1 MLVETMKKE
10 ISEKAAEQF
19 NTICL
24 SLKTDQDRLSEI
36 EVCMKNL
43 QLMEKK
49 LNTTYAEMLKLRTL
63 EDGVFQAH
71 CFIER
76 TLPMMIHH

>member
-1 MLVETMKKE
+1 MLVETMKQE
-10 ISEKAAEQF
+10 ISLKSAEQF
-19 NTICL
+19 TTICL

-43 QLMEKK
+43 LLMEKK

-63 EDGVFQAH
+63 EDGVF
-71 CFIER
+71 
-76 TLPMMIHH
+76 